1 MSQYLDSLKIG
12 DVVEFRGP
20 SGLLSYAGKGEYLS
34 FPSYR
39 LAPVPS
45 VPRHSVHACTCV
57 PR

>member
-20 SGLLSYAGKGEYLS
+20 SGLLSYGGKGEYLS
-34 FPSYR
+34 FPSYC
-39 LAPVPS
+39 LTS
-45 VPRHSVHACTCV
+45 VPIVPRRSARACTCV